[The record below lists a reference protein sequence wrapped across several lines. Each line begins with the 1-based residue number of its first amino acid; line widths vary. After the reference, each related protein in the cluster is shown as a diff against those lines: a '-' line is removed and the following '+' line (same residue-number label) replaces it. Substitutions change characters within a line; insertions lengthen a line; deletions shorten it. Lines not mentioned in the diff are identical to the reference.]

1 VIDLINVNPLVPPA
15 SGGPAPGYKW
25 NDVET
30 LLNVIIMANQLG
42 PNANNISAAAR
53 WILYELNQA
62 LEPQPLPPNVVNPM
76 RGTL

>member
-1 VIDLINVNPLVPPA
+1 MGEVPQQLPAKPQPLVPPA

-30 LLNVIIMANQLG
+30 LLNVVIMANTLG

-53 WILYELNQA
+53 TILYELNIS
-62 LEPQPLPPNVVNPM
+62 LPPP
-76 RGTL
+76 TLPERTL